1 MNIQLNKHIHLSVP
15 KAQKL
20 SMKFSD
26 EPSSLPGMKY
36 KTTKQMSVKNVPNKP
51 SKPTTTLGGYDK
63 LANK

>member
-1 MNIQLNKHIHLSVP
+1 
-15 KAQKL
+15 
-20 SMKFSD
+20 MKFSA

-63 LANK
+63 LANKWSSTTN